1 MTDLTQAAS
10 SLFSLAVPCHNEEA
24 AIMPYLEATLP
35 VLDSYKAEHKGFT
48 YEIILVDDGSSDHT
62 LEHMREASANHTC
75 VRYVSLSR
83 NFGKESAMYAGL
95 AAASGQWVGLMDVD
109 LQDPPALLPEL
120 IDAVRSGTCSVARV
134 RRVSR
139 AGEPKIRSWFAR
151 HFYQLINTISTTEIA
166 DGARDYQVMDRK
178 VCDAILDVSERNRF
192 FKGITSWVGFRTRWF
207 EFENIE
213 RTSGES
219 QWSFFGLVR
228 YAISGITAFSTA
240 PLQLASWTGFTCFF
254 ISLVMLVFLVAR
266 AAIFG
271 DPVPGWPSLV
281 CIITLIG
288 GIQLLCIGVL
298 GQYLASTYIETKRR
312 PLFLVEET
320 NVETLPVP

>member
-1 MTDLTQAAS
+1 MSDASTEAAPTLS
-10 SLFSLAVPCHNEEA
+10 VVVPCHNEEA
-24 AIMPYLEATLP
+24 TLAPYLEATVP
-35 VLDSYKAEHKGFT
+35 VLQGYGDEHPGFT
-48 YEIILVDDGSSDHT
+48 FEIIFVDDGSTDGT
-62 LEHMREASANHTC
+62 LASMREAARKDPS
-75 VRYVSLSR
+75 VKYVSLSR

-95 AAASGQWVGLMDVD
+95 AAARGSLVGLMDAD

-120 IDAVRSGTCSVARV
+120 ISAVQSGTCNVARV

-139 AGEPKIRSWFAR
+139 EGEPKIRSWFAR
-151 HFYQLINTISTTEIA
+151 SFYKLINSISTTEIA
-166 DGARDYQVMDRK
+166 DGARDYQVMSRK
-178 VCDAILDVSERNRF
+178 VCDAILDVTERNRF
-192 FKGITSWVGFRTRWF
+192 FKGITSWVGFRTCWF
-207 EFENIE
+207 EFQNVE
-213 RTSGES
+213 RTAGES
-219 QWSFFGLVR
+219 KWSFFGLVH

-240 PLQLASWTGFTCFF
+240 PLKVASWTGFACFF
-254 ISLVMLVFLVAR
+254 VALLMLVFLVVR

-281 CIITLIG
+281 CIVTLIG

-312 PLFLVEET
+312 PIFLVEET